1 MSRARDISNFSVQ
14 DSRLSNVDSDYI
26 EPLLTPIHISGDVAM
41 IGRTSSSS
49 STAGAQFSADGNNIV
64 RDGQSALTIKRL
76 TSDGDIATFAK
87 DGSTV
92 GTIYNGGGNLGVN
105 SSGGLL
111 LVNDIITPTSGDDN
125 THDLGRPS
133 ARWKDL
139 YLSSGLYV
147 GGTGSSNKLDDYE
160 EGPFTPTLIDGAGS
174 TRTVSGADGRY
185 TKIGRVVHVQL
196 ILFKNEV
203 GGSGGNFR
211 IGNLPFTSFNSGS
224 PFYMNGS
231 MWADEGGPST
241 NQSDTVGTIYLPKNV
256 TYVQGLQTTN
266 NAQKADYRYF
276 RYERIT
282 NSRPVYA
289 DFTYITS

>member
-160 EGPFTPTLIDGAGS
+160 EGSWTPTLTS
-174 TRTVSGADGRY
+174 TSGVTKTAATGNIGRY
-185 TKIGRVVHVQL
+185 TKIGNLVNVTGTVQWNGTQTL
-196 ILFKNEV
+196 SGLVAV
-203 GGSGGNFR
+203 GG
-211 IGNLPFTSFNSGS
+211 LPFASVNTNGYRSAAAMGAAQGVYQSGS
-224 PFYMNGS
+224 YVNGLAMS
-231 MWADEGGPST
+231 LDQNST
-241 NQSDTVGTIYLPKNV
+241 VIWVVARSTSSYTHTPTIS
-256 TYVQGLQTTN
+256 N
-266 NAQKADYRYF
+266 NGAIYGINCSYR
-276 RYERIT
+276 T
-282 NSRPVYA
+282 A
-289 DFTYITS
+289 